1 MKDRAC
7 KYNISLR
14 CIAGQLLTLPAM
26 YNNAVHFGFSILLLL
41 LLLAMMM
48 VKIMAL
54 VVELVMTRAVRV
66 PRR

>member
-7 KYNISLR
+7 KHNISLR
-14 CIAGQLLTLPAM
+14 CIAGQLLTLSAM
-26 YNNAVHFGFSILLLL
+26 YNNAVHFGFGILLLL
-41 LLLAMMM
+41 LLVTMM
-48 VKIMAL
+48 VEIMAL

>member
-1 MKDRAC
+1 
-7 KYNISLR
+7 
-14 CIAGQLLTLPAM
+14 M
-26 YNNAVHFGFSILLLL
+26 YNNAVHFGFGILLLL
-41 LLLAMMM
+41 LLVMMM

>member
-1 MKDRAC
+1 
-7 KYNISLR
+7 
-14 CIAGQLLTLPAM
+14 M
-26 YNNAVHFGFSILLLL
+26 YNNAVHFGFSILLLLL

>member
-1 MKDRAC
+1 
-7 KYNISLR
+7 
-14 CIAGQLLTLPAM
+14 M
-26 YNNAVHFGFSILLLL
+26 YNNVVHFGFGILLLL
-41 LLLAMMM
+41 LLLVMMM